1 MVSVQILFSWLIVRS
16 LYSRSLGTG
25 DSFFFKIYSESGFK
39 YILEAGSH
47 SFDYPSWLVS
57 SRDLPV
63 HIVQASLYLSVS

>member
-1 MVSVQILFSWLIVRS
+1 MSGHSIVGVWGQEIL
-16 LYSRSLGTG
+16 
-25 DSFFFKIYSESGFK
+25 FFKIYSESGFK